1 MAFIFKKKGLTAKE
15 NEKKIIRPAGAWSNY
30 SKARRTEKETS
41 FAGKKELISVK
52 ELSLSYDGHRVLND
66 LSFSLCCGDYLCII
80 GDNGTGK
87 TTLMDA
93 LLGLKK
99 PDCGEIKYASDISK
113 TQIGFLPQR
122 TELQSD
128 FPASVSEIVMS
139 GCIGRRK
146 NSVFFSKN
154 DRQIAFDNMEKL
166 GITHLS
172 SRSYREL
179 SGGQQQRVLL
189 ARALCSAQR
198 ILMLDEPISG
208 LDPKATLDMY
218 SLVGD
223 INKREGISIIMISH
237 DMPAVLKYATHILY
251 LGKGGHFFGKTD
263 EFVKEYPQ
271 LTGNKD
277 LQVPDYGESGAYK
290 FGYSPKEEST

>member
-1 MAFIFKKKGLTAKE
+1 MSFIFKKKKLNAEE
-15 NEKKIIRPAGAWSNY
+15 NEKKIIRPASAWSNY
-30 SKARRTEKETS
+30 NKARRTDKDTS
-41 FAGKKELISVK
+41 FVGQRELIEVIG
-52 ELSLSYDGHRVLND
+52 LSLSYDGHRVLND
-66 LSFSLCCGDYLCII
+66 LSFRLCCGDYLCII

-93 LLGLKK
+93 LLELKK
-99 PDCGEIKYASDISK
+99 PDCGTLKYADDLSK

-139 GCIGRRK
+139 GCIGRHTK
-146 NSVFFSKN
+146 GIFFSKK
-154 DRQIAFDNMEKL
+154 DKQVAFENMEKL

-189 ARALCSAQR
+189 ARALCSAQK
-198 ILMLDEPISG
+198 ILMLDEPVSG

-218 SLVGD
+218 SLVRD
-223 INKREGISIIMISH
+223 INKHEGISIVMISH

-251 LGKGGHFFGKTD
+251 LGKSECFYGQVN
-263 EFVKEYPQ
+263 EFIKKYPQ
-271 LTGNKD
+271 MTGNKK
-277 LQVPDYGESGAYK
+277 QKTAEYGESGAYK
-290 FGYSPKEEST
+290 FGYNAEDESL